1 MRKYDDEFKRE
12 AVRRVFDG
20 QSVAS
25 VARELGVSEN
35 LLHNWK
41 KTIKAGS
48 TPAENEL
55 TELKKKL
62 RIVEM
67 ENEILK
73 KAALIFGRGGS

>member
-48 TPAENEL
+48 TVHPPND
-55 TELKKKL
+55 
-62 RIVEM
+62 
-67 ENEILK
+67 
-73 KAALIFGRGGS
+73 

>member
-1 MRKYDDEFKRE
+1 M
-12 AVRRVFDG
+12 RRVFDG

-55 TELKKKL
+55 IELKKKL

-67 ENEILK
+67 ENDILK
-73 KAALIFGRGGS
+73 KRPLSSAEAGRKIRVH